1 MNMTP
6 SALEISG
13 LSIASSDKLLVKGV
27 NLAVKPREIL
37 ALAGE
42 SGSGKSMTA
51 RAVVSLLPPGVRR
64 LSGSIRLGGDDLT
77 AMADA
82 DLRKVR
88 GKRVG
93 MVLQEPLSSLNPA
106 MRIGDQLVE
115 ALLWHEKLSRRE
127 ARQRAIA
134 MLERVRID
142 DAEALLRAYPHEFSG
157 GMRQRIM
164 LASVFLLKPEL
175 IIADE
180 PTTALDALAQR
191 EVLDLMVELG
201 RDSGAA
207 VLLITHNLAL
217 ANRYADSLA
226 VMNNGDIV
234 ESGQARAVLAAPAQP
249 YTRKLVE
256 AVPRRSEA
264 AVPAPRADGD
274 PLLSVRGLSVEYPA
288 RGGASV
294 AAKRALDDVSFDA
307 WKGEFIGVVGGS
319 GSGKTTLGRAIMG
332 LVSPSSGSVRFVGE
346 PLSMPRSPAF
356 RARTQMIFQD
366 PYSSL
371 DPRRKLVD
379 AVADPLRHEADLSAA
394 ERRDRANALLEKVGL
409 GGFGERLPHQLSGGQ
424 RQRVAIAR
432 ALVREPD
439 LVVADEPTSA
449 LDMTIQAQ
457 ILVLL
462 QTLQAERG
470 FTCLF
475 ISHDLAAIEQVASRA
490 LVMDGGRV
498 VETGDAGMI
507 FAHPAHQFTRALV
520 EASPRF

>member
-1 MNMTP
+1 MNTTP

-13 LSIASSDKLLVKGV
+13 LSIASSDKLLVKGL
-27 NLAVKPREIL
+27 NLAVKHGEIL

-64 LSGSIRLGGDDLT
+64 LSGSIWLGGDDLT

-82 DLRKVR
+82 DIRKVR

-134 MLERVRID
+134 MLERVRIG

-234 ESGQARAVLAAPAQP
+234 ESGQARVVLAAPAQP

-256 AVPRRSEA
+256 AVPRRSEI
-264 AVPAPRADGD
+264 AVPASRADGD

-288 RGGASV
+288 RGAASV

-332 LVSPSSGSVRFVGE
+332 LVSPSSGSVRFMGE

-371 DPRRKLVD
+371 DPRRKLID
-379 AVADPLRHEADLSAA
+379 AVADPLRHEAGLLAA

-432 ALVREPD
+432 ALVRAPD

>member
-1 MNMTP
+1 MNTIL

-13 LSIASSDKLLVKGV
+13 LSINSGAALLVKDV
-27 NLAVKPREIL
+27 SLTVKPGEIL

-51 RAVVSLLPPGVRR
+51 RAAIGLLPPGVQR
-64 LSGSIRLGGDDLT
+64 LGGSIRLGDDELT
-77 AMADA
+77 VMTDA

-93 MVLQEPLSSLNPA
+93 MILQEPLSSLNPA
-106 MRIGDQLVE
+106 IRIGDQLVE
-115 ALLWHEKLSRRE
+115 TLLWHERLPRRE
-127 ARQRAIA
+127 ARRRAVA
-134 MLERVRID
+134 MLERVRIS
-142 DAEALLRAYPHEFSG
+142 DADALMRAYPHEFSG

-201 RDSGAA
+201 RDNGAA

-217 ANRYADSLA
+217 ANRYADSLD
-226 VMNNGDIV
+226 VMSRGEIV
-234 ESGQARAVLAAPAQP
+234 ESGQARAVLAAPVQP

-256 AVPRRSEA
+256 AIPRRQGD
-264 AVPAPRADGD
+264 AVLMQRIEGE
-274 PLLSVRGLSVEYPA
+274 PLLSVRDLSVEYPL
-288 RGGASV
+288 RGAPSATG
-294 AAKRALDDVSFDA
+294 KRALDDVSFDA

-332 LVSPSSGSVRFVGE
+332 LVNPSSGSIRFAGE
-346 PLSMPRSPAF
+346 ALSLPRSPAF

-371 DPRRKLVD
+371 DPRRRLVD
-379 AVADPLRHEADLSAA
+379 AVADPLRHETGLSAA
-394 ERRDRANALLEKVGL
+394 ERRDRAESLLEKVGL
-409 GGFGERLPHQLSGGQ
+409 GGFGGRLPHQLSGGQ

-457 ILVLL
+457 ILALL
-462 QTLQAERG
+462 QALQAERG
-470 FTCLF
+470 FMCLF

-498 VETGDAGMI
+498 VETGDAASI
-507 FAHPAHQFTRALV
+507 FARPAHEFTRALV

>member
-27 NLAVKPREIL
+27 NLAVKPGEIL

-64 LSGSIRLGGDDLT
+64 LSGNIRLGGDDLT

-115 ALLWHEKLSRRE
+115 ALLWHEKLSPRE

-134 MLERVRID
+134 MLERVRIG

-234 ESGQARAVLAAPAQP
+234 ESGQARAVLAAPEQS

-256 AVPRRSEA
+256 AVPRRSEI
-264 AVPAPRADGD
+264 AVPAPRVDGD

-307 WKGEFIGVVGGS
+307 WEGEFIGVVGGS

-332 LVSPSSGSVRFVGE
+332 LVSPSSGSVRFMGE

-379 AVADPLRHEADLSAA
+379 AVADPLRHEAHLSAA

-432 ALVREPD
+432 ALVRAPD

-498 VETGDAGMI
+498 VEAGDAGMI
-507 FAHPAHQFTRALV
+507 FAHPAHQFTQALV

>member
-27 NLAVKPREIL
+27 DLAVKPGEIL

-77 AMADA
+77 AMADT

-115 ALLWHEKLSRRE
+115 ALLWHEKLSRGE

-134 MLERVRID
+134 MLERVRISE
-142 DAEALLRAYPHEFSG
+142 AKALLQAYPHEFSG

-256 AVPRRSEA
+256 AVPRRSEIA
-264 AVPAPRADGD
+264 APAPRADGD

-307 WKGEFIGVVGGS
+307 WKGEFIGIVGGS

-332 LVSPSSGSVRFVGE
+332 LVSPSSGSVRFMGE
-346 PLSMPRSPAF
+346 PLSMPRSPVF

-379 AVADPLRHEADLSAA
+379 AVADPLRHEAGMPAA

-432 ALVREPD
+432 ALVRAPD

-490 LVMDGGRV
+490 LVMDGGRI

-507 FAHPAHQFTRALV
+507 FAQPTHQFTRALV